1 MMQGGVFRRWLP
13 FGLPLAALAAGLS
26 AAGAQAGQCT
36 MEMIGSVPVTMRG
49 DRPLVPV
56 VINGHTAYFVLD
68 TGAMYTLVMSHA
80 AASLGVEPGL
90 HTQGVTLVGVGGKA
104 PLRLADVDSLVLG
117 TWETKDT
124 RMLVAGSDQYTVGD
138 DEVVGVLGEDFLRAA
153 DIEFDLPHHIVR
165 FFRSHDCAPQAA
177 LAYWSRDY
185 DQADF
190 QPIDPTFPQIRLPVK
205 VNDIKTQA
213 VLSSGAYTS
222 LLSYRFAERAGEE
235 DEAPVGSVAGL
246 GRVNLKAWRATF
258 DSVEVGEEIIHN
270 PTVKVADIFSAAET
284 IPIGSHIPQP
294 LESPYT
300 PQGIAHPQM
309 LLGAD
314 FLSTHRVLIAHSQ
327 NRLYFSYTGGTV
339 FRGDTS
345 GSGAPILA
353 SAIFPLSNGGMY
365 Y

>member
-13 FGLPLAALAAGLS
+13 LAALAFGLVTS
-26 AAGAQAGQCT
+26 AAQAGQCT
-36 MEMIGSVPVTMRG
+36 MEMIGSVPVTMRS

-56 VINGHTAYFVLD
+56 AINGHTAYFVLD
-68 TGAMYTLVMSHA
+68 TGAMYSLVMNHA
-80 AASLGVEPGL
+80 VAALGLEPGL

-117 TWETKDT
+117 KWETKDT

-138 DEVVGVLGEDFLRAA
+138 DEVVGVLGEDFLRSA
-153 DIEFDLPHHIVR
+153 DVEFDLPHHIVR

-185 DQADF
+185 DQVDF
-190 QPIDPTFPQIRLPVK
+190 QPINVTFPQIRLPVK
-205 VNDIKTQA
+205 VNDTKTLA

-222 LLSYRFAERAGEE
+222 LLSYRFAERAKVD
-235 DEAPVGSVAGL
+235 DETPVGTIAGL
-246 GRVNLKAWRATF
+246 GRVSLKAWRATF
-258 DSVEVGEEIIHN
+258 GSVEVGEETIQN
-270 PTVKVADIFSAAET
+270 PTIKFADIFSAAET

-339 FRGDTS
+339 FRSDTPTNA
-345 GSGAPILA
+345 APILA